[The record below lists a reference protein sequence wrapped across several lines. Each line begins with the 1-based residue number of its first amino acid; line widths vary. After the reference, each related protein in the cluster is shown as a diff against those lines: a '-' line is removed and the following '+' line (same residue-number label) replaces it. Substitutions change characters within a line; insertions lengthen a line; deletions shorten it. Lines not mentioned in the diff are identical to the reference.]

1 MDEKDIVTLDFRRDS
16 PDYVRSISTHAGL
29 IPNMPNTT
37 DSAKRLSTDRS
48 ARTGSARRIGLF
60 KDEMPQTVITEA
72 YNYRLDQIVLMGD
85 ESQTYIDN
93 LRRTLVPDI
102 LPDVEIIK
110 H

>member
-1 MDEKDIVTLDFRRDS
+1 MLDMDEKDIVTLDFRRDS

-29 IPNMPNTT
+29 IPNIPSTT
-37 DSAKRLSTDRS
+37 SNGSAK
-48 ARTGSARRIGLF
+48 RIGLF